1 ITSISFIGHSLGGLI
16 QTYAVAYVQKHSPR
30 FFDLIK
36 PINFV
41 TLATP
46 FLGLSNENPLYVK
59 FALDFGL

>member
-16 QTYAVAYVQKHSPR
+16 QTYAVAYVQKHSPQ